1 MKVRHVA
8 LIIVS
13 LLLLDQ
19 IIKIYIK
26 THYFL
31 GEEHNV
37 LGSWFRLH
45 FIENEGMAWGMKFGG
60 GWGKMAL
67 TLFRLVAVVW
77 GCFYI
82 KRIVAE
88 KKHPGFLV
96 CVALIFAG
104 AAGNLIDSMFY
115 GLMFNESD
123 PYMRNLATLFPKG
136 GGYASFLH
144 GRVVDMF
151 YFPVIDTVLPNW
163 VPFWGGQRF
172 TFFDPVFNLAD
183 ACISCGVIL
192 LLLFQSKFFPAD
204 KNTKP
209 KEVPNA

>member
-1 MKVRHVA
+1 MRSMKVRHVA
-8 LIIVS
+8 LIIIA

-37 LGSWFRLH
+37 LGSWFKLH

-67 TLFRLVAVVW
+67 TLFRLVAVIW

-88 KKHPGFLV
+88 K
-96 CVALIFAG
+96 
-104 AAGNLIDSMFY
+104 NT
-115 GLMFNESD
+115 
-123 PYMRNLATLFPKG
+123 LAF
-136 GGYASFLH
+136 
-144 GRVVDMF
+144 
-151 YFPVIDTVLPNW
+151 
-163 VPFWGGQRF
+163 
-172 TFFDPVFNLAD
+172 
-183 ACISCGVIL
+183 
-192 LLLFQSKFFPAD
+192 
-204 KNTKP
+204 
-209 KEVPNA
+209 